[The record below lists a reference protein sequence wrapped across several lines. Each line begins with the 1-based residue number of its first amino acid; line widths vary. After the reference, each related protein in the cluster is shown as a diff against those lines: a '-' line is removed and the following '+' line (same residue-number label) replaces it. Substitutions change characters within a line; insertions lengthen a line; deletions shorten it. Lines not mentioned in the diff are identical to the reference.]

1 MPKATKVG
9 KFRSAS
15 KASSR
20 DVRASPLTSQ
30 SNLSSEKKKLVD
42 VHPKNTDDSNE
53 DAFPNEMDDAP
64 LSRGQRKRLAKREQY
79 LKREN
84 MVMSSLRL
92 RRLDDQKGKL
102 DGLDAIRE
110 ALTTSTTSSSSSVS
124 VAQQQKQAPNKL
136 MTCNT
141 NKSKRTLANSEISHM
156 GLVLSHPKF
165 NEDPFAAIR
174 LHLQNSLVDDAKKL
188 KVTSEERNKEDNK
201 LVAIKK
207 EERKERIRDAKF
219 SKTKKKRSSYKPA
232 RPGARARR

>member
-20 DVRASPLTSQ
+20 DVRAAPLTSQ
-30 SNLSSEKKKLVD
+30 SNPSSDNKKLGEA
-42 VHPKNTDDSNE
+42 HPKNTDDTKNDDE
-53 DAFPNEMDDAP
+53 FPSERDDAP

-110 ALTTSTTSSSSSVS
+110 ALTTSTTSSSSVS
-124 VAQQQKQAPNKL
+124 VTKQQQAPNKL

-165 NEDPFAAIR
+165 NEDPFAAIK

-188 KVTSEERNKEDNK
+188 KVTSEERNVEDSK
-201 LVAIKK
+201 LVAQKK

-219 SKTKKKRSSYKPA
+219 TNKMKKKRSYKPA